1 RTFHEKQILDNGH
14 VVDRFMPRPL
24 MTPDE
29 LMALDENLV
38 LIFTPT
44 TKPVKVSKL
53 HWSEYEL
60 ATGYPPPT
68 APPHSIEELAQRG
81 GRTGPRKKRSY
92 KQPTPPTNPLT
103 ESEKSDDRQSNQS
116 QSESRTNQGSSP
128 LDRDTPDLDLFG
140 R

>member
-1 RTFHEKQILDNGH
+1 
-14 VVDRFMPRPL
+14 MPSPL

-44 TKPVKVSKL
+44 TKPVKLAKL

-68 APPHSIEELAQRG
+68 APPHSIEELVRRG
-81 GRTGPRKKRSY
+81 GRTEPRKKRAY
-92 KQPTPPTNPLT
+92 KQPTPPTNPPT
-103 ESEKSDDRQSNQS
+103 ESERTDNRQSNH

-140 R
+140 M